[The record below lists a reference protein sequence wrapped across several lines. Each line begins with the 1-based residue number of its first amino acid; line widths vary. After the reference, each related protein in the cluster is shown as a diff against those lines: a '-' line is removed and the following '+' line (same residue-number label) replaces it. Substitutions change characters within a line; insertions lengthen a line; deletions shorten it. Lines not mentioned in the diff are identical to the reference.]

1 MIRPFSSRLRLYS
14 LIDQLDRNSFA
25 LKILTCKLFDIK
37 ILQTI
42 FAKPAPIKP
51 FRRGWGRGYPR
62 LGVQTGTGRRES
74 QVEPLASPRFFLRS
88 GVGTGER
95 SAKRSPSAL
104 DEEDEDTLAA
114 IDEGIRVAEAGR
126 VASAKKV
133 LEFLPNRTFSSTLTL
148 DSLRRG
154 HGIAVQCNRAV
165 AGQGSSGQSSAG
177 IERDRFQ
184 AQDVSLEN

>member
-1 MIRPFSSRLRLYS
+1 VIRPFSSRRRLYS

-133 LEFLPNRTFSSTLTL
+133 TNRTFSSTLTL